1 MLICPRCG
9 SFWQCNHKN
18 GKYFIKYLHYNSIYE
33 PAASIAARIAAL
45 GAAYPEAESRDS
57 VPTTLPEH
65 RTLAHAAMSSKDN
78 LFFT

>member
-1 MLICPRCG
+1 M
-9 SFWQCNHKN
+9 
-18 GKYFIKYLHYNSIYE
+18 YE